1 MQTNIVLENKFPG
14 DNNDK
19 NMNINQVPT
28 I

>member
-1 MQTNIVLENKFPG
+1 MQNSIVLENQFPD

-19 NMNINQVPT
+19 NMNINQVLT